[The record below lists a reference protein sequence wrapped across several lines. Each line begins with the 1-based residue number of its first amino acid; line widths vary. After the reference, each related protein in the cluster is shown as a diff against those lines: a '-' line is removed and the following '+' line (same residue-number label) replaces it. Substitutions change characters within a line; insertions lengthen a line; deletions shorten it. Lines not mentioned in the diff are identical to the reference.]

1 MADAAGTPRELTEA
15 EIAELL
21 APRSAWTRADVRR
34 SAAVAFVSSIVFFG
48 ALGLLIGRSSGWE
61 AVRQAF
67 FSWPDFQAAFPKV
80 LEGFKLNFKIFM
92 VAEPIILIVGL
103 ILAVIRSGRNPVF
116 FPARAAAVAYVDIF
130 RVPGRGVPGGDR
142 VGARQPTGRRAF
154 AWSLERA
161 GVALRGPA
169 AGGAAGDPADAERL
183 RGAAEGDGADLGARA
198 LGGDATGANLREPQ
212 LQLHELPRGRTHLHR
227 GDDPASALH
236 GLPARP
242 RGGAPDYRGRG
253 VSGPLLQVDGLYKA
267 YDQHLVLR
275 NINLSVK
282 PHEVISLIGASGCGK
297 STLLRSVNLLEEIN
311 AGSIRLNGEPISA
324 SLPNANRVRQRIG
337 LVFQSY
343 NLFPHMSVLDNIT
356 LAPRQVLGAK
366 RAEAEEAAMVL
377 LERFGLAD
385 KAGEYPDRLSGG
397 QQQRVAIVRA
407 LALKPDLLLLDEVT
421 SALDPEMV
429 GEVLDIVR
437 ELKGIGMTMLLAT
450 HQMAFARQISD
461 RVAFLDAGSI
471 VEMGPADRVL
481 RCPEQPRTR
490 QFLQRLLTAAP

>member
-1 MADAAGTPRELTEA
+1 M
-15 EIAELL
+15 
-21 APRSAWTRADVRR
+21 
-34 SAAVAFVSSIVFFG
+34 
-48 ALGLLIGRSSGWE
+48 
-61 AVRQAF
+61 
-67 FSWPDFQAAFPKV
+67 
-80 LEGFKLNFKIFM
+80 
-92 VAEPIILIVGL
+92 
-103 ILAVIRSGRNPVF
+103 
-116 FPARAAAVAYVDIF
+116 
-130 RVPGRGVPGGDR
+130 
-142 VGARQPTGRRAF
+142 
-154 AWSLERA
+154 
-161 GVALRGPA
+161 
-169 AGGAAGDPADAERL
+169 
-183 RGAAEGDGADLGARA
+183 
-198 LGGDATGANLREPQ
+198 
-212 LQLHELPRGRTHLHR
+212 
-227 GDDPASALH
+227 
-236 GLPARP
+236 
-242 RGGAPDYRGRG
+242 
-253 VSGPLLQVDGLYKA
+253 SGPLLQVDGLYKA

-275 NINLSVK
+275 NINLAVE

-297 STLLRSVNLLEEIN
+297 STLLRCINLLEEIN

-366 RAEAEEAAMVL
+366 RAEAEEEVRTL

-429 GEVLDIVR
+429 GEVLDIIR

-471 VEMGPADRVL
+471 VEMGPPDRLL
-481 RCPEQPRTR
+481 RSPEQARTR
-490 QFLQRLLTAAP
+490 QFLQRVLTAAP